1 VHHQAWFVDEV
12 QMAWQVPIPE
22 KLDAEDEIEI
32 KCWKWCLKKAK
43 KKNSERHSQL
53 CDVELKLTVRYST
66 LLLHLAY

>member
-22 KLDAEDEIEI
+22 KPDTEDETEI
-32 KCWKWCLKKAK
+32 KHWKWCLKKAK
-43 KKNSERHSQL
+43 ETNSERHSQR